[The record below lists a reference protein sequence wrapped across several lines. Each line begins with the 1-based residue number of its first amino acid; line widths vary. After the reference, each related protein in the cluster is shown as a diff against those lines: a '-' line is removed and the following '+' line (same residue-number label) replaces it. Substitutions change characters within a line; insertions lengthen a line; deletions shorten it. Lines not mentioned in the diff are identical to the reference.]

1 VSLTTPA
8 PIDAPM
14 APLSPPAAA
23 IPPSPA
29 PSSASSPPSPVTAP
43 APIDAPVAPPL
54 PSNASQSPKP
64 AAPAAAPGTESPPL
78 PLTEHARKYLA
89 AAAGPLRRL
98 HDLLPLLEAIDRRAV
113 VPTESLEITEK
124 DLRDIRGELLA
135 VLPPRSV
142 KTTHDMIFRGCS
154 LALQAVTARLEAA
167 RKG

>member
-1 VSLTTPA
+1 
-8 PIDAPM
+8 M
-14 APLSPPAAA
+14 A
-23 IPPSPA
+23 PPSP
-29 PSSASSPPSPVTAP
+29 SSDP
-43 APIDAPVAPPL
+43 
-54 PSNASQSPKP
+54 QSPKP
-64 AAPAAAPGTESPPL
+64 AAPAAAPGSGSPPL
-78 PLTEHARKYLA
+78 PLAEDARKYLG

-98 HDLLPLLEAIDRRAV
+98 YDLLPLLEAIDRRAV

-167 RKG
+167 RKGNTAGDWNTASAAAGALMLIQRGRTALGQPAK